1 MASQPLYQMDMT
13 FDKFSDPSRGKVTLP
28 ILEDPRHE
36 GLGMGRG
43 DLPEKLLS

>member
-1 MASQPLYQMDMT
+1 MASQPLCQVNVT
-13 FDKFSDPSRGKVTLP
+13 FDKFSEPSRGTVTLP
-28 ILEDPRHE
+28 ALEDLRRE